1 MDINQFLNPA
11 DEEVFDNPNEIDDI
25 VLSQFE
31 AENNDS
37 GEEDDWEP
45 LPQISPSE
53 ALESLY
59 KLRLFEEQQADG
71 NQALISLLIRH
82 ERVLLSKKIGRQY
95 QADIRS
101 YFS

>member
-1 MDINQFLNPA
+1 MNPT
-11 DEEVFDNPNEIDDI
+11 DKEVFNNPNKIDDI
-25 VLSQFE
+25 VLSQFK
-31 AENNDS
+31 AENNNS
-37 GEEDDWEP
+37 GEEDSWEP

-82 ERVLLSKKIGRQY
+82 ERVLLLKKIGRQY
-95 QADIRS
+95 
-101 YFS
+101 